1 MARRRAPD
9 SCVLSVSLRVWRAR
23 PRLPGLQRRRG
34 ARGRRSH
41 RHVVGDRTVR
51 RRARHHDVREGDLRR
66 IRRPVGDCRG
76 AARRRYD
83 RGGIGQLRSRANLLA
98 SPRRVRGRRGH
109 DALSQEAQT
118 GRAVR
123 ADGARAPR
131 PDSASRRLAACRWRA
146 RPPRRHRVRR
156 RQVEPLA
163 VPAVAEVCGAIRRCG
178 ARRRAHGVAERR
190 TCRRSEWRSGDGR
203 SAVHYYGTG
212 NRRDRG
218 PIHHGARENDREPQR
233 ARVTADRDY
242 PRIVVPP
249 PGPKARAIVERQDRF
264 ASTSYPKEYPL
275 AVARGQGPMV
285 EDVDGNRF
293 LDFMAG
299 IAVAST
305 GYGHPKVVK
314 AVQDAAA
321 RFLHICG
328 SDFYYES
335 FAALCERLAQLAPGP
350 SKKRVFLANSGTE
363 AVEGA
368 IKLARHSTGRPAI
381 IGFLGAFHGRSYG
394 GLSLTASKA
403 VQRSGFA
410 PFLPE
415 VHHVPYGYRYRC
427 EYCRGESACTRRCT
441 SWIEEELFTKK
452 VSPDSVAAIFVEPIQ
467 GEGGYVV
474 PPPGYLKALREMCD
488 RYGILLVCDEVQ
500 CGIGRTGQMF
510 ATEYEGI
517 EPDIL
522 LSAKGLGSGMPIGA
536 IIAKE
541 SIMKWKPGAHGTTF
555 GGNPVCCAAALATLD
570 IVEQELLPNVA
581 KMGDR
586 LITGARKLQDNYSAI
601 GDVG

>member
-1 MARRRAPD
+1 MAERGTRRWYERRRRLD
-9 SCVLSVSLRVWRAR
+9 RAA
-23 PRLPGLQRRRG
+23 L
-34 ARGRRSH
+34 
-41 RHVVGDRTVR
+41 
-51 RRARHHDVREGDLRR
+51 HH
-66 IRRPVGDCRG
+66 
-76 AARRRYD
+76 
-83 RGGIGQLRSRANLLA
+83 
-98 SPRRVRGRRGH
+98 
-109 DALSQEAQT
+109 
-118 GRAVR
+118 
-123 ADGARAPR
+123 
-131 PDSASRRLAACRWRA
+131 
-146 RPPRRHRVRR
+146 HRVR
-156 RQVEPLA
+156 
-163 VPAVAEVCGAIRRCG
+163 
-178 ARRRAHGVAERR
+178 
-190 TCRRSEWRSGDGR
+190 
-203 SAVHYYGTG
+203 

-218 PIHHGARENDREPQR
+218 PAHDSAREDDLEAGSSRM
-233 ARVTADRDY
+233 TARDY

-275 AVARGQGPMV
+275 AVARGERAMV

-350 SKKRVFLANSGTE
+350 SKKRVFLSNSGTE

-381 IGFLGAFHGRSYG
+381 IGFLGAFHGRTYG

-415 VHHVPYGYRYRC
+415 IHHVPYGYRYRC
-427 EYCRGESACTRRCT
+427 EYCRGESECTRRCT
-441 SWIEEELFTKK
+441 SWIEDELFAKK
-452 VSPDSVAAIFVEPIQ
+452 VPPDSVA
-467 GEGGYVV
+467 
-474 PPPGYLKALREMCD
+474 
-488 RYGILLVCDEVQ
+488 
-500 CGIGRTGQMF
+500 
-510 ATEYEGI
+510 
-517 EPDIL
+517 
-522 LSAKGLGSGMPIGA
+522 
-536 IIAKE
+536 
-541 SIMKWKPGAHGTTF
+541 
-555 GGNPVCCAAALATLD
+555 
-570 IVEQELLPNVA
+570 QELLPNVV

-586 LITGARKLQDNYSAI
+586 LIGGARKLQDKYAAI
-601 GDVG
+601 GDVRGRGLMVGVEFVKDRDTREPAPDVVREIVDRAFKKGLLLLGCGKSSLRLAPPLVIDEYDVDTALRIIDECLHEMSD